1 MILLSL
7 KDLLFYLDMR
17 IWLSIRVMD
26 VSKAARLVE
35 ISIQDVN
42 RITTGQGP
50 PEC

>member
-17 IWLSIRVMD
+17 IVMD
-26 VSKAARLVE
+26 VSKAARRVE